1 MTIQNTENLITDAG
15 NDLRTSEGRIAE
27 YEEIYSLLEQQ
38 DISSAEA
45 KTRMALIEK
54 IQEAM
59 NTQEADK
66 MMGM

>member
-1 MTIQNTENLITDAG
+1 MTTQSTEVLKTAAG
-15 NDLRTSEGRIAE
+15 NNLRTSEGRIAE
-27 YEEIYSLLEQQ
+27 YEEIYSRLEID
-38 DISSAEA
+38 DISSTEA